1 MIVCNLEYNRKNE
14 QPLIRLFQNV
24 VGRLGGFLRL
34 LIRLMIPYFSEGT
47 SITTALII
55 VNLHLPLPNSLSVN
69 PHNIYFA

>member
-1 MIVCNLEYNRKNE
+1 MTVCNLEYKWKKE

-47 SITTALII
+47 AITTAPKFRIAYRCKSAFT
-55 VNLHLPLPNSLSVN
+55 V
-69 PHNIYFA
+69 AK